1 MNWFANNN
9 EEAKLD
15 LLKLLLYLQE
25 MILNQEYN

>member
-25 MILNQEYN
+25 TILNQEYN